1 MDSFNYF
8 QLVTR
13 PLETSIS
20 SNVIK
25 IDPDQPIQLVE
36 SKTDLKFGLVTDN
49 YKKELIT
56 INNTDW
62 FNCEPINRSR
72 FNRFLKL
79 SYNKILTVL
88 LGSQAIASPIKN
100 TLQN

>member
-36 SKTDLKFGLVTDN
+36 SKTDLKFGPVT
-49 YKKELIT
+49 L
-56 INNTDW
+56 
-62 FNCEPINRSR
+62 F
-72 FNRFLKL
+72 
-79 SYNKILTVL
+79 
-88 LGSQAIASPIKN
+88 
-100 TLQN
+100 